1 VAFRQRRVH
10 EFSLD
15 NRRRVMRSVSSERRT
30 PIFATA

>member
-15 NRRRVMRSVSSERRT
+15 NRRRVMRSVSSERRMGQRR
-30 PIFATA
+30 F